1 MTCDWTSATLV
12 LHITHRHLLRMLVEH
27 ANFYHE
33 FEINQAFLGFHVVSW
48 LKFNSTIR
56 ITGAFALGGAH
67 FLIDILLKKK

>member
-48 LKFNSTIR
+48 LKFNSAIR
-56 ITGAFALGGAH
+56 ITGAFTL
-67 FLIDILLKKK
+67 